1 MNEYLKDSG
10 VLDCAR
16 DVHECRRLKD
26 LGTALY
32 RLIGNHRKESFSIS
46 EIELKSIKQVILF
59 CQKLFS
65 LDLRAS
71 EHIPHAVTRG
81 LANVLFKGLIDV
93 KEIVFVSFA
102 SNALTIDGKLRE
114 KKQYELPD
122 KIFTSLKEVTEN
134 APFRWRYEVL
144 LADYDF
150 LFPRDKFFLPW
161 RENLVFLKTKTVVP
175 VKFLSELIPNAELQ
189 AIQKKT
195 LTLHSRVLGGEIE
208 KFTQNISFRTS
219 FKATPE
225 RTHHQMLLYS
235 SIGLW
240 LEQNLKTCVVLDIQK
255 QVYPYEQP
263 FFNRFRKIPLPL
275 CRYVKKE

>member
-1 MNEYLKDSG
+1 MGFNEYLKGSG

-122 KIFTSLKEVTEN
+122 KIFTSLKEVTE
-134 APFRWRYEVL
+134 L
-144 LADYDF
+144 SK
-150 LFPRDKFFLPW
+150 FPTPTAGDPTYAEFNGVW
-161 RENLVFLKTKTVVP
+161 YMYYGEH
-175 VKFLSELIPNAELQ
+175 PN
-189 AIQKKT
+189 I
-195 LTLHSRVLGGEIE
+195 
-208 KFTQNISFRTS
+208 NY
-219 FKATPE
+219 ATA
-225 RTHHQMLLYS
+225 S
-235 SIGLW
+235 
-240 LEQNLKTCVVLDIQK
+240 N
-255 QVYPYEQP
+255 
-263 FFNRFRKIPLPL
+263 
-275 CRYVKKE
+275 